1 MKPTSVQVAPAKLP
15 MSQNIMTATCSSAR
29 YLQKLIPADK
39 IAETMIPERIKCVD
53 DRVFPPFF
61 EVDARANKHQIKE
74 AVELIWP
81 KVDVQKVRVMNM
93 PAKRARRW
101 RKMIIRKKSWKKAVV
116 TLAPGQRLEIFEG
129 V

>member
-1 MKPTSVQVAPAKLP
+1 V
-15 MSQNIMTATCSSAR
+15 
-29 YLQKLIPADK
+29 
-39 IAETMIPERIKCVD
+39 
-53 DRVFPPFF
+53 F
-61 EVDARANKHQIKE
+61 EVDPRANKHQVKE

-81 KVDVQKVRVMNM
+81 KVDVMKVRIMNM

-101 RKMIIRKKSWKKAVV
+101 RKTIIRRKAWKKAVV